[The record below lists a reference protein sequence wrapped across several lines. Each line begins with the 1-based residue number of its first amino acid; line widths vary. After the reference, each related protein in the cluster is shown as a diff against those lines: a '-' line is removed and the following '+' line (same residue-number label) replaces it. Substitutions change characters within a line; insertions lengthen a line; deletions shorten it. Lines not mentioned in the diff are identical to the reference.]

1 MYAIND
7 LISNPDLGIAALNAL
22 KKECKKSQKL
32 EESVAAKTQ
41 QISEM
46 ILKVSKGRN
55 HVICSNSVVDVRIW
69 QFTLEVTYLI
79 VPHVVRSRII

>member
-41 QISEM
+41 QIS
-46 ILKVSKGRN
+46 
-55 HVICSNSVVDVRIW
+55 
-69 QFTLEVTYLI
+69 
-79 VPHVVRSRII
+79 